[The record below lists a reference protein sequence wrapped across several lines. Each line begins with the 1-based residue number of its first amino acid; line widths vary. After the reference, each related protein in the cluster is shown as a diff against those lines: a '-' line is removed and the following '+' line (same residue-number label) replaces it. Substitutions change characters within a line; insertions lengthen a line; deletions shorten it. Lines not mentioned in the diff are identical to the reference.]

1 MRQRSWGL
9 ASLFIIVCLAV
20 GQSANHSQPRPTV
33 PDTHSDEEIAVS
45 LERQGWEAA
54 KAKDAASYE
63 RLLAED
69 FVRVGADG
77 VTTKNGE
84 KNDFD
89 QLAMDTYKWE
99 GLQVVHFTPDVTL
112 LAYKATQKTTYR
124 GQPLPSPTWISSLW
138 IKRNGTWLNVFY
150 QETKAE

>member
-1 MRQRSWGL
+1 MGQRSWGL
-9 ASLFIIVCLAV
+9 FSLLIIVCLAV
-20 GQSANHSQPRPTV
+20 GQSANHSQPRPSV
-33 PDTHSDEEIAVS
+33 PETHSDEEIAVR

-54 KAKDAASYE
+54 KAKDATSYE

-89 QLAMDTYKWE
+89 QLTMDSYKWE

>member
-9 ASLFIIVCLAV
+9 FSLFIIVCLAV
-20 GQSANHSQPRPTV
+20 GQSANQSRQPRPSV
-33 PDTHSDEEIAVS
+33 PDTPNEEITVR
-45 LERQGWEAA
+45 LERQGWEAL
-54 KAKDAASYE
+54 KAKDATTYE

-77 VTTKNGE
+77 VTTKSGE
-84 KNDFD
+84 KNDID
-89 QLAMDTYKWE
+89 QLTMDTYKWE

-138 IKRNGTWLNVFY
+138 IKRNGTWLNFFY